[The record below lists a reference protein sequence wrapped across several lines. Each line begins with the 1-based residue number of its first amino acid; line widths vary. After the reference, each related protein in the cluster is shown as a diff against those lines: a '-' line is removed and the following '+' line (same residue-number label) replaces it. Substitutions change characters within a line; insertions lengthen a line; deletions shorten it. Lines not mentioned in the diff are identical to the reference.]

1 MVWAQSALSLVYLRR
16 DLQQETAM
24 LYPSVLSSKHMQ
36 LSLSFSCMMDLALDS
51 VLPIEK
57 KYLTYCGHFS

>member
-36 LSLSFSCMMDLALDS
+36 LLLSFSCMMDLALDS
-51 VLPIEK
+51 VLSIEK